1 MATSQTNVSY
11 RDALDIVFA
20 HRNRAYGAYAL
31 RREYPVNLGKALG
44 FGLLLIGLFIALPHI
59 VKAFSGLV
67 PEKTVVYDGEIVL
80 GPPPDIDVPP
90 PTPPPPPA
98 TPPPP
103 ARATV
108 RFVPP
113 VVMEDDKAQEEP
125 PQAVELVLIDNAQ
138 VGVVN
143 QTGTTD
149 GPPDDINPDDFA
161 GAGVIVSQVK
171 KEEEI
176 YDGFGVNKMP
186 GFPGGERDLMAYMAK
201 NIEYPA
207 LAKENNIQGT
217 VVLGFVVG
225 KDGTIND
232 VSILKDI
239 GGGCGKEALRVVRS
253 MPAWIPGEAN
263 GHAVK
268 VRFTLPVRF
277 KLEG

>member
-1 MATSQTNVSY
+1 MATSPTNVSY

-20 HRNRAYGAYAL
+20 QRNRAYGAYAL

-44 FGLLLIGLFIALPHI
+44 IGLLLIGLFIALPHI
-59 VKAFSGLV
+59 LKAFSGLV
-67 PEKTVVYDGEIVL
+67 PEKTVVYDGDFVL
-80 GPPPDIDVPP
+80 GPPRDIAAPP

-113 VVMEDDKAQEEP
+113 VVMEDDQANEDP
-125 PQAVELVLIDNAQ
+125 PAAVDDILEDKGE
-138 VGVVN
+138 VGVVSKE
-143 QTGTTD
+143 GTID
-149 GPPDDINPDDFA
+149 GPPADIDPGDFE
-161 GAGVIVSQVK
+161 GIVVSQVK
-171 KEEEI
+171 EPEEI

-186 GFPGGERDLMAYMAK
+186 GFPGGERDLMAFLAK
-201 NIEYPA
+201 NINYPA

-217 VVLGFVVG
+217 VVLGFVIG
-225 KDGTIND
+225 KDGSIND
-232 VSILKDI
+232 VNILKDI